1 MKCNRGKKS
10 IRDGTIFDN
19 CNLSTQNMLT
29 INWHFVYHLD
39 EKQCA
44 NYTNIS
50 QKNNATVIKRYKFCR
65 EVVTEWFW
73 DPQNTPKLGGYG
85 KIVEFDESFFPG

>member
-1 MKCNRGKKS
+1 M
-10 IRDGTIFDN
+10 TI
-19 CNLSTQNMLT
+19 
-29 INWHFVYHLD
+29 IGHFVHNLD

-50 QKNNATVIKRYKFCR
+50 QKNNTTVIKWYKFCR

-85 KIVEFDESFFPG
+85 KIVEFDESFFQVNQSTIVVDVLVKMLGTMMTNGFLE